1 MYNFYALLDTGSGTT
16 STTTFN
22 YVNEDVLDQIGT
34 VITKI
39 LGWCTSNSLL
49 AIFLTLSM
57 LGVGFCVIG
66 WIKGVIRLK

>member
-1 MYNFYALLDTGSGTT
+1 MYNIYAILNAGN
-16 STTTFN
+16 STDPTFN

-39 LGWCTSNSLL
+39 LSWCTSNSLL

-57 LGVGFCVIG
+57 LGVGFAVIS

>member
-1 MYNFYALLDTGSGTT
+1 MYNIYAILNGGT
-16 STTTFN
+16 SSADPTFN

-39 LGWCTSNSLL
+39 LSWCTSNSLL